1 MVLVDTSV
9 WVSHFRTGDEYLKR
23 LLIDGEVATHP
34 FVIGELACG
43 NLRNRREILALLQL
57 LPQAKQASH
66 EEVLQ
71 FIETHSLMGFGIGFV
86 DIHLLA
92 SARLSQIP
100 LWTLDKKLDTAS
112 IALGISYSAN
122 ISPST

>member
-1 MVLVDTSV
+1 MILVDTSV
-9 WVSHFRTGDEYLKR
+9 WVYHLRIGDEHLKQ

-43 NLRNRREILALLQL
+43 NLKNRQEILPLLQF
-57 LPQAKQASH
+57 LPQSKQASQ
-66 EEVLQ
+66 EEALQ
-71 FIETHSLMGFGIGFV
+71 FIETHTLMGLGIGFI

-100 LWTLDKKLDTAS
+100 IWTSDKKLNTA
-112 IALGISYSAN
+112 ALALSISYKLN
-122 ISPST
+122 EIC

>member
-1 MVLVDTSV
+1 MILVDTSV
-9 WVSHFRTGDEYLKR
+9 WVSHLRIGDEHLKQ

-43 NLRNRREILALLQL
+43 NLKNRQEILTLLQF
-57 LPQAKQASH
+57 LPQSKLASQ

-71 FIETHSLMGFGIGFV
+71 FIEAHALMGLGMGLI

-92 SARLSQIP
+92 SARLSQITI
-100 LWTLDKKLDTAS
+100 WTLDKRLDTS
-112 IALGISYSAN
+112 ALSFGISYK
-122 ISPST
+122 PSELS

>member
-1 MVLVDTSV
+1 MILVDTSV
-9 WVSHFRTGDEYLKR
+9 WVSHLRIGDEHLKK

-43 NLRNRREILALLQL
+43 NLKNRQEILTLLQL
-57 LPQAKQASH
+57 LPQSTQASQ

-71 FIETHSLMGFGIGFV
+71 FIETHTLMGLGIGFI

-100 LWTLDKKLDTAS
+100 IWASDKKLNAAA
-112 IALGISYSAN
+112 IALSISYK
-122 ISPST
+122 PT

>member
-1 MVLVDTSV
+1 MILVDTSV
-9 WVSHFRTGDEYLKR
+9 WVSHLRIGDEHLKH

-43 NLRNRREILALLQL
+43 NLRNRQETLTLLQF
-57 LPQAKQASH
+57 LPQSKQASQ
-66 EEVLQ
+66 EEALQ
-71 FIETHSLMGFGIGFV
+71 FIESHALMGIGIGFI

-100 LWTLDKKLDTAS
+100 IWTLDKNLDAA
-112 IALGISYSAN
+112 ALALSISYKPAGAS
-122 ISPST
+122 